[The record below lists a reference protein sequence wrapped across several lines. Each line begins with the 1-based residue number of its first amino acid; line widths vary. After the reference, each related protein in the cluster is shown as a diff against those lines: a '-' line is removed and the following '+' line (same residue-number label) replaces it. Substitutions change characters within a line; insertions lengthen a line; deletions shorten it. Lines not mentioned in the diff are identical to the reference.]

1 MKVKEKENVWSV
13 DNELAKAEAAA
24 EESKRRRRLGKRMK
38 NLRKRSR
45 KSGMMISAAMLM
57 EVDTVLQT
65 QVDDDLSSRLL
76 S

>member
-13 DNELAKAEAAA
+13 DNDLAKAEAAA
-24 EESKRRRRLGKRMK
+24 EESKRRRRVGKRMK

-45 KSGMMISAAMLM
+45 KSGMMISPAMLM